1 MGKIQKSNTKLNS
14 PDILFFSCSIILW
27 VLPIPYLQQEV
38 YFAQCHADLEQ
49 LDPGNL
55 GGILRSAFFLG
66 VDAVAVSD
74 RNSAPLSPIALKAS
88 AGASESL
95 PLFSVRHPAA
105 FVEESQKNG
114 WKFYAAVAPSA
125 PKKSSSSSSSANP
138 RGVHH
143 FSTSDVELQERDHP
157 TVLMLGGEGEG
168 LRWNLQ
174 KKADF
179 TVSIGG
185 PRKGE
190 GGVDS
195 LNVSV
200 AAGLLC
206 ETFLRKPSSTYNIL
220 ATTKTPEEVKPE
232 RGERDLF

>member
-1 MGKIQKSNTKLNS
+1 M
-14 PDILFFSCSIILW
+14 LW
-27 VLPIPYLQQEV
+27 VPPILRLSKEV
-38 YFAQCHADLEQ
+38 YSAQCHADLEQ

-95 PLFSVRHPAA
+95 PLFSIRHPAA

-114 WKFYAAVAPSA
+114 WKFYAAVAPPG
-125 PKKSSSSSSSANP
+125 PKTSSSP
-138 RGVHH
+138 RAVPH
-143 FSTSDVELQERDHP
+143 FSTSNVELQERDHP
-157 TVLMLGGEGEG
+157 TILMLGGEGEG

-179 TVSIGG
+179 TVSIQG

-206 ETFLRKPSSTYNIL
+206 ETFLRRPSLTHNIL
-220 ATTKTPEEVKPE
+220 ATTKTPEEDKPG
-232 RGERDLF
+232 RVERDLF